1 MLYQFHDCLLHS
13 ELISLGRFASG
24 NSGIFR
30 FLSIYTIS
38 KYILQS
44 FSMIEI
50 YQAPVGEKD
59 LDSTVIAI

>member
-1 MLYQFHDCLLHS
+1 MLYQFHECLLHS
-13 ELISLGRFASG
+13 EPISLGRFASG
-24 NSGIFR
+24 NSGIFS
-30 FLSIYTIS
+30 FLSIYTS

-44 FSMIEI
+44 FSIIEI